1 MKFLSDVEI
10 QDIFQAFS
18 RENPQPK
25 SELDYVNPFTLVV
38 SVVLSA
44 QATDKS
50 VNAAT
55 AALYERVKSPRQM
68 VELGEEGLIG
78 YIKSIGL
85 FRNKAKNIIGLSKI
99 LCEKYGDD
107 AGLDETRPFPK
118 TMDEFL
124 QLPGVGRK
132 SANVAMNVIYGE
144 ATMPVDTHILRISKR
159 IGFCNEDT
167 PDTVEAALVK
177 KIPEKFMQYAH
188 HHLVLHGRY
197 VCTARN
203 PKCESCLIE
212 KWCKKN
218 LL

>member
-1 MKFLSDVEI
+1 MKFLSDDEI
-10 QDIFQAFS
+10 KSIFCEFAKA
-18 RENPQPK
+18 NPVPK
-25 SELDYVNPFTLVV
+25 SELDYINPFTLVV

-55 AALYERVKSPRQM
+55 ESLYAKVKSPKQM
-68 VELGEEGLIG
+68 VELGEEGLIR

-85 FRNKAKNIIGLSKI
+85 FRNKAKNIIALSKL
-99 LCEKYGDD
+99 LCEQYGDN
-107 AGLDETRPFPK
+107 AGADEDEPFPK

-124 QLPGVGRK
+124 ALPGVGRK

-159 IGFCNEDT
+159 IGFCDATT
-167 PDTVEAALVK
+167 PDGVEAALVK

-197 VCTARN
+197 VCMARK